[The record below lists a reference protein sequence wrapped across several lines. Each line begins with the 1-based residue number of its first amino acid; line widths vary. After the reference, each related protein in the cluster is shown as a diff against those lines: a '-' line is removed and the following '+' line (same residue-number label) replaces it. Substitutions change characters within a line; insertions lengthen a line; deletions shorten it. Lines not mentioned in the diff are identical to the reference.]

1 MEIYQSVILGIVQGL
16 TELLPISSSAHL
28 NIIPWMFGWI
38 NNPGFAEA
46 FKGFDVALHFGTLL
60 AIAIYFF
67 KDWLNLI
74 KGGFDQVVKKKK
86 TVEGRM
92 FWYIVLATIPG
103 GIIGFVLDK
112 FLEDTLT
119 KPIIIAIALIVL
131 GIVLYVVDKKAPSE
145 VKFEDMTF
153 KQSFLIGLSQAIAA
167 AFPGTSR
174 SGITMTVARALKV
187 DRESAAKYSFLL
199 ATPITAA
206 AVIFSLGDLALTSLS
221 FWIGVV
227 TSFIVGILVIKFLL
241 NYLRKGSFKVFAI
254 YRIIIGLIITIKII
268 NYLLKKYNTK
278 IYSIILGILVSSI
291 ILLIIKSFKY
301 KVTIPSLI
309 LGLIVLTIGIII
321 STIFREK

>member
-103 GIIGFVLDK
+103 GIIGFVLYFRIYYK
-112 FLEDTLT
+112 ILRKMKKMLNSKNTLGLFFISYT
-119 KPIIIAIALIVL
+119 IVIL
-131 GIVLYVVDKKAPSE
+131 FMEPYSMSYISLSSVVILA
-145 VKFEDMTF
+145 
-153 KQSFLIGLSQAIAA
+153 
-167 AFPGTSR
+167 
-174 SGITMTVARALKV
+174 
-187 DRESAAKYSFLL
+187 SAAGFK
-199 ATPITAA
+199 
-206 AVIFSLGDLALTSLS
+206 GDEQLENEEYTQDSMLS
-221 FWIGVV
+221 N
-227 TSFIVGILVIKFLL
+227 IK
-241 NYLRKGSFKVFAI
+241 NY
-254 YRIIIGLIITIKII
+254 
-268 NYLLKKYNTK
+268 TK
-278 IYSIILGILVSSI
+278 
-291 ILLIIKSFKY
+291 
-301 KVTIPSLI
+301 
-309 LGLIVLTIGIII
+309 
-321 STIFREK
+321 